1 MLKKHM
7 SNVHNYSVP
16 SAKEIR
22 LCHQRMK
29 KVLIYVFIIQLLSY
43 FLIKTQKLMND
54 ESLENSQKN
63 KEFGESQ
70 LAIWTLQ
77 QIILLF

>member
-1 MLKKHM
+1 
-7 SNVHNYSVP
+7 
-16 SAKEIR
+16 
-22 LCHQRMK
+22 
-29 KVLIYVFIIQLLSY
+29 
-43 FLIKTQKLMND
+43 MND
-54 ESLENSQKN
+54 ESLESSQKN

>member
-1 MLKKHM
+1 
-7 SNVHNYSVP
+7 
-16 SAKEIR
+16 
-22 LCHQRMK
+22 MK

-54 ESLENSQKN
+54 ESLESSQKN

-77 QIILLF
+77 

>member
-1 MLKKHM
+1 
-7 SNVHNYSVP
+7 
-16 SAKEIR
+16 
-22 LCHQRMK
+22 MK
-29 KVLIYVFIIQLLSY
+29 KVLTYVFIIHLLSY

-54 ESLENSQKN
+54 ESFESSQKKN

-77 QIILLF
+77 